1 MIDLYSKT
9 VIGFCVVSTES
20 KISLCVPI
28 YIRVSVYTCM
38 HGHVD
43 AMDHMYVWVYMFV
56 NMDVCMNIVVCG
68 CICSFVWS
76 IDACIHI
83 CICIYVYLW

>member
-1 MIDLYSKT
+1 MIDLCSSAALE
-9 VIGFCVVSTES
+9 FCVVSTEG
-20 KISLCVPI
+20 KISVPI
-28 YIRVSVYTCM
+28 HMRVSVYTWM

-56 NMDVCMNIVVCG
+56 NMDVCMNIVLCG

-76 IDACIHI
+76 IDACTHI
-83 CICIYVYLW
+83 CICIYVCLW